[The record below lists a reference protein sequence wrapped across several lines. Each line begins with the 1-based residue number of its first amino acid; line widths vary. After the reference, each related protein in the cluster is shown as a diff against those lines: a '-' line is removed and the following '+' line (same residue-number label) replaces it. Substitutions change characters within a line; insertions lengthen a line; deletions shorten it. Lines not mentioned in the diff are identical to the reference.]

1 MRCRMNTFGH
11 GQRSILFLLAALALF
26 AACNRAPDEVQI
38 RNAIDAMVQALETRD
53 NRAFLAHVSEGYRDH
68 QGRDRHGLRQL
79 LLANFIQH
87 QNIKIFV
94 TGTTIVLRDGK
105 AEVQMHAQ
113 LTSGEQL
120 LADRRFGTYRVHTLW
135 LRQGGDWRVY
145 QAEWEALPSAS

>member
-1 MRCRMNTFGH
+1 MPNPQMAGRRTCLLGAACV
-11 GQRSILFLLAALALF
+11 LAALT
-26 AACNRAPDEVQI
+26 ACSRTPDEVLI
-38 RNAIDAMVQALETRD
+38 RNAIDAMVQSLETRD

-68 QGRDRHGLRQL
+68 QGRDRNGLRQL

-135 LRQGGDWRVY
+135 LRQGGDWQVY
-145 QAEWEALPSAS
+145 HAEWESLPATS